1 MARKIRKDVL
11 TIDPVFLSNAEMLA
25 NRVERMELRPTKHYY
40 QVKFIGGTAL
50 AYRQRLRGGV
60 WFIRSRINA
69 HAVSRSI
76 GRADDIEPADGK
88 TVLTYEQALAEVR
101 RVMSGGSDALLCD
114 PPDRAS
120 SKYLTCLPDW

>member
-1 MARKIRKDVL
+1 RCLQTASSVWSCGQPSIITR
-11 TIDPVFLSNAEMLA
+11 SNL
-25 NRVERMELRPTKHYY
+25 L
-40 QVKFIGGTAL
+40 GGTAL
-50 AYRQRLRGGV
+50 AYRPRLRGGV

-120 SKYLTCLPDW
+120 SKYLTCLSDW